1 MFEGFGPSNGRTPS
15 SDRSKDVYSHGY
27 PSGVDS
33 HPGSLSSTIP
43 SSSSITDQH
52 PGIHSQN
59 GRLPPT
65 IGSDTFL
72 NRPVT
77 SNGQNGRSTSQPVD
91 NTRPSILAT
100 RRPTSNGIG
109 TGKLIDG
116 TNGPNHSSSQNG
128 FTPST
133 DSGLTNGR
141 PSTRPNSNS
150 HSPGYNAGSP
160 DSTSQSKNQPIRS
173 GSYDSTGSPNSFPD
187 NGRIPAGSV
196 FQPIDQNRNRDSSHS
211 KQPINALDQT
221 HGRPSSSSDNSNS
234 GSPNGQP
241 STDVLSNFK
250 NIFKL
255 PPGLC
260 LVRCETLR
268 PGQALTPDQIK
279 NAIESSQSKCFMNR
293 FINIHRKYE
302 SYEIK
307 SQFEPFLINAIDS
320 GHCFAIAQVDF

>member
-1 MFEGFGPSNGRTPS
+1 MFVGFGPSNGRTPS
-15 SDRSKDVYSHGY
+15 SDRTKDVYGHGY

-33 HPGSLSSTIP
+33 HPGSLSSTLP
-43 SSSSITDQH
+43 GSSSITDQH

-59 GRLPPT
+59 GRVPTT

-77 SNGQNGRSTSQPVD
+77 PNGQRSSQTVD

-100 RRPTSNGIG
+100 RRPSSNGIG

-116 TNGPNHSSSQNG
+116 TNGPNHPSSPNG

-133 DSGLTNGR
+133 DSGSTNGR

-150 HSPGYNAGSP
+150 HSPAYNAGSP
-160 DSTSQSKNQPIRS
+160 DSTSQNKNQPIRS
-173 GSYDSTGSPNSFPD
+173 GSYDSTGSPHGFSD
-187 NGRIPAGSV
+187 NGRIPPGSV
-196 FQPIDQNRNRDSSHS
+196 FQPIDQSRNRDSSHS

-221 HGRPSSSSDNSNS
+221 HGRPSSSSDNGNNL
-234 GSPNGQP
+234 SPNGQP

-279 NAIESSQSKCFMNR
+279 NAIESSQSKYF
-293 FINIHRKYE
+293 FE
-302 SYEIK
+302 S
-307 SQFEPFLINAIDS
+307 LA
-320 GHCFAIAQVDF
+320 